1 MGSASRINFD
11 EPIPEMVRRLKSE
24 HKKFESNLAKVKIS
38 IEDNNITLASE
49 IIQSISDKII
59 HHAVEEEARL
69 MRVIMHNAKEESAES
84 VKIIQEHNWVMDF
97 LKNRIIMVEKVSA
110 SSDPDEYEQAKN
122 DLNEFVSN
130 LRKHFKEEEEIVFPL
145 ALRAEALY

>member
-1 MGSASRINFD
+1 MGY
-11 EPIPEMVRRLKSE
+11 L
-24 HKKFESNLAKVKIS
+24 
-38 IEDNNITLASE
+38 IEDNNITLPSE

-122 DLNEFVSN
+122 DLNEFVNN

-145 ALRAEALY
+145 ALRAEALD